1 MGTHKNSLPSLHTC
15 NVFHTSSHS
24 MHCDHV
30 DTGASCTLSHSQYCS
45 SLHSDGYHL
54 SSRSDLTFDVY
65 QEPLIVC
72 SAHSQAFMHA
82 QLDSFTHIHKCI
94 LITRCYKLSSKM
106 RGYFHGIDSWD
117 SPWMSSQAIHNSCS
131 SLIVGSRLPS
141 LQLSLGQMS
150 CESGKI
156 NTPLSVLLLVTLS
169 PW

>member
-1 MGTHKNSLPSLHTC
+1 MYAVIRVPYFLEKTPQRLSISRFILVYMGTHKNSLPSLHTC
-15 NVFHTSSHS
+15 NVFHASSPS
-24 MHCDHV
+24 MQCDHV
-30 DTGASCTLSHSQYCS
+30 DTSCTLSHSQYCS
-45 SLHSDGYHL
+45 SLHLDGYHL
-54 SSRSDLTFDVY
+54 PSRSDLTFEVY

-94 LITRCYKLSSKM
+94 LITRCY
-106 RGYFHGIDSWD
+106 D
-117 SPWMSSQAIHNSCS
+117 SCS